1 MSARLSPRVMQA
13 IVRVLIVPSLQE
25 NYSGESGK
33 VHIGTSLHFSDTR
46 VPMCRRHRR
55 ASVSYLRR
63 PGFGKT
69 ESQDPA
75 TIFSIF
81 PQWSSTRLTSGPCL
95 GELAR
100 LALIIRSAPLG
111 TDSPAQSSQL
121 CSGLFMFQHFQ
132 EVITRK
138 KSGHLWV
145 PPPPLSPCSTS
156 PARCCRHTL
165 LQQTCSVL
173 CLLMLSA
180 HNSPRGSWSRISLIL
195 QWSLQLLIF
204 RMTHLWRR

>member
-1 MSARLSPRVMQA
+1 MGKCT
-13 IVRVLIVPSLQE
+13 
-25 NYSGESGK
+25 SGP
-33 VHIGTSLHFSDTR
+33 SLHFSDTR
-46 VPMCRRHRR
+46 VPMCRCHRR

-95 GELAR
+95 GALAR
-100 LALIIRSAPLG
+100 LALVIRSAPLG
-111 TDSPAQSSQL
+111 TDSPAQSTQL
-121 CSGLFMFQHFQ
+121 YPGLFMFQHFR

-145 PPPPLSPCSTS
+145 PPLPLPCSTS
-156 PARCCRHTL
+156 PARCYRHAL
-165 LQQTCSVL
+165 LLRTCSVL

-195 QWSLQLLIF
+195 QSSLQLLIF
-204 RMTHLWRR
+204 RMPHLWRR